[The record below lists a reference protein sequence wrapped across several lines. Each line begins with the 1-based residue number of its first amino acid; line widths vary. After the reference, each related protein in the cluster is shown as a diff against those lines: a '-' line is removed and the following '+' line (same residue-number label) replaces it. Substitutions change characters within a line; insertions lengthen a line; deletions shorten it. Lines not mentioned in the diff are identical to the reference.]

1 MHQAYTECPLYIESH
16 DAEQLIAAD
25 SIERETKTLYLEES
39 FTLAD
44 LFNDK
49 VIDVLVELNRLIT
62 TMVYVAEHKLQLRV
76 CLTDFY

>member
-25 SIERETKTLYLEES
+25 SIEGKTETFYLEES
-39 FTLAD
+39 FALAD
-44 LFNDK
+44 LLNDK

-62 TMVYVAEHKLQLRV
+62 AMVYVAEHKLQLRV